1 MPTRLHSQTVCSKPF
16 VGFYLPVKMLIA
28 ALHSLVDSATIFYC
42 TKLKDSTKGNFSFR
56 TIQMFYFVLV
66 ISFESKLWR
75 NSLAHLLT
83 VRGNSLKLEWNSIN
97 LIFVRKRSRPVKIS
111 NNECTYFSC
120 SSPAIF
126 WFHRRCIEYAKILKL
141 KEEISSFSI
150 PVAILAQFTLSLLS
164 QSRIQWL
171 GKETSDS
178 HTFLYNNVRPAGPR
192 IPQPGP
198 F

>member
-1 MPTRLHSQTVCSKPF
+1 
-16 VGFYLPVKMLIA
+16 MLIA
-28 ALHSLVDSATIFYC
+28 TLDSLAASMGSIGRRVVDSATVFYC
-42 TKLKDSTKGNFSFR
+42 TKLKVWFMYSIGQKATFPSAPSTCFILFSSPLLNRNFGETPLR
-56 TIQMFYFVLV
+56 TYLPC
-66 ISFESKLWR
+66 
-75 NSLAHLLT
+75 
-83 VRGNSLKLEWNSIN
+83 RGISLKLEWNSIN

-111 NNECTYFSC
+111 NNECTYFIC

-150 PVAILAQFTLSLLS
+150 SVAILAQFTLSLLS

-198 F
+198 S